1 MRKWDLVF
9 EENGKR
15 LRESVTKVNASHD
28 LKDAERTYERMDE
41 LLAEAIILSD
51 NDIKKT
57 KLKQFQS
64 KIESEKEMISQ
75 ENVFTD
81 STKEMLQSS
90 LNEICDLYD
99 ELNYFIGI

>member
-28 LKDAERTYERMDE
+28 LNDVVETYDSMDE

-64 KIESEKEMISQ
+64 KIESEMEMISQ